1 MNRKGGS
8 RRKTRQK
15 MTQEKSKKG
24 KINIKQLL
32 KTFKVGDKVQ
42 LVANPTQ
49 QKKGLFNLRFH
60 GKHGVIKAKQGKAY
74 QVTIKDHTKEKVM
87 IAHSVHLKKI

>member
-1 MNRKGGS
+1 
-8 RRKTRQK
+8 

-32 KTFKVGDKVQ
+32 KTFKIGDKVQ

-49 QKKGLFNLRFH
+49 QKKGIH
-60 GKHGVIKAKQGKAY
+60 
-74 QVTIKDHTKEKVM
+74 
-87 IAHSVHLKKI
+87 

>member
-32 KTFKVGDKVQ
+32 KTFKIGDKVQ

-49 QKKGLFNLRFH
+49 QKRYSLIVSLF
-60 GKHGVIKAKQGKAY
+60 
-74 QVTIKDHTKEKVM
+74 
-87 IAHSVHLKKI
+87 